1 MNIMYCGDSN
11 TIDGIMISLLSIIKH
26 IDDELHVYILTMN
39 FENHM
44 SLGNKEKKVLEKMRQ
59 KF

>member
-11 TIDGIMISLLSIIKH
+11 TIDGIMISLLSITKH

-44 SLGNKEKKVLEKMRQ
+44 ALGNKEKK
-59 KF
+59 